1 MVSFKEFV
9 VEGRKEGVT
18 FIEKKVKSIIT
29 RVIATLTGHEAG
41 SMTKLAKQYHSLEL
55 AIDKLKGRR
64 EEMNNQLRE
73 LVGSTFDPEL
83 DKFYTRVVQVSEF
96 TVTLAKETK
105 PEDVADKSEIDYE
118 ALSIGLKKL
127 IAEALLPQAEELLKA
142 CTRTWKPEQKAPKL
156 SVVKDVTEN
165 LDHLYASANK
175 WLRSIKSTLE
185 RLFAK
190 FDTDFK
196 KLQTLYSKG
205 K

>member
-9 VEGRKEGVT
+9 VESRKDGISFT
-18 FIEKKVKSIIT
+18 EKKVKNVIT
-29 RVIATLTGHEAG
+29 RVIATLSGHEAG

-64 EEMNNQLRE
+64 EEMNSQLRE

-105 PEDVADKSEIDYE
+105 LEDIADKSEIDYE

-142 CTRTWKPEQKAPKL
+142 CTKTWKPEPKAPKL
-156 SVVKDVTEN
+156 SVTKEVTEGVN
-165 LDHLYASANK
+165 QLYASVNK
-175 WLRSIKSTLE
+175 WMRSIKSILE
-185 RLFAK
+185 RLFAI
-190 FDTDFK
+190 FDKDFK